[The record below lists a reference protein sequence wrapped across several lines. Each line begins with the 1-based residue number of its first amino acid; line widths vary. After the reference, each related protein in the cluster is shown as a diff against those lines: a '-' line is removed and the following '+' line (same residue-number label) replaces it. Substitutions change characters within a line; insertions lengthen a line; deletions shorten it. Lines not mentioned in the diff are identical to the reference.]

1 MTKKQTRELTKEE
14 YILKSLSKIKHKK
27 WELFVITRILHKLDD
42 PDIEFVCQQYINIK
56 GDSHHLA
63 DLCFPSL
70 KLYYEIDE
78 AQHDEEEHKEKDK
91 KRTEKILKVSKEYE
105 NKLKQR
111 ETLEALDWKMER
123 IRVHDTSRSDKNR
136 DIKEVVDE
144 VDQFVERIKERKKEF
159 EKKLNKKIVW
169 DFEKKYDPQRYIEQ
183 GFINVDDNVVFNYIK
198 DCLKLF
204 GYTSDNHLQ
213 GAWWEVGTRKLNHA
227 VWLPKLYINKDWQ
240 NSIEDNGE
248 TIVEIVKKEE
258 LQLSELR
265 NPNKPIRDRIVF
277 AHYKNIF
284 GQTVYKFYGLYF
296 TDMEASTER
305 KHIHRRYKG
314 EKGKKINLEDYI

>member
-1 MTKKQTRELTKEE
+1 MAKMSKEE
-14 YILKSLSKIKHKK
+14 YILRSLSKIRLKK

-56 GDSHHLA
+56 GDNHHLA

-123 IRVHDTSRSDKNR
+123 IRVHDKSRYDKNR
-136 DIKEVVDE
+136 DINEVIDE
-144 VDQFVERIKERKKEF
+144 IDQFVERIKGRKKEF

-183 GFINVDDNVVFNYIK
+183 GFINVDDNVVFKYIK

-204 GYTSDNHLQ
+204 GYTSDFSPQ
-213 GAWWEVGTRKLNHA
+213 SGWWDVGTRKLNHA
-227 VWLPKLYINKDWQ
+227 VWLPKLYINKNWQ
-240 NSIEDNGE
+240 NTIEDNGE
-248 TIVEIVKKEE
+248 TIIEIVKKEDYH
-258 LQLSELR
+258 LR
-265 NPNKPIRDRIVF
+265 DPNKPIRDRIVF

-284 GQTVYKFYGLYF
+284 GHTVYKFYGLYK
-296 TDMEASTER
+296 TDMGASTER

-314 EKGKKINLEDYI
+314 EKGKKINLNNYI